1 MPISE
6 RAKQFSPFAAVSG
19 LDKALAETEKAMMKE
34 EKRELSED
42 ETEKVNKILLR
53 LKKGDEARVEY
64 YFDGEYLTAEGV
76 VSFID
81 KVNGIMR
88 IGESAIGFDE
98 ICGIKNLFSNPDL
111 L

>member
-19 LDKALAETEKAMMKE
+19 LDKALAETERAMMKR

-42 ETEKVNKILLR
+42 EAEKVNKILLR
-53 LKKGDEARVEY
+53 LKKGDMAKVEY
-64 YFDGEYLTAEGV
+64 YLNGEYLTETGI

-88 IGESAIGFDE
+88 IGESVIEFDE
-98 ICGIKNLFSNPDL
+98 ICGIKNLFSNPEL
-111 L
+111 